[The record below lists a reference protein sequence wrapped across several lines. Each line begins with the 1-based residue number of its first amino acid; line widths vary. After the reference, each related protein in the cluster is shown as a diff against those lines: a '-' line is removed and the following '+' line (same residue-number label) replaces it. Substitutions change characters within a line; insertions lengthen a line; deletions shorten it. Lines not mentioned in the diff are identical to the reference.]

1 MRKISVC
8 LSVLHSRQNYWTD
21 WNGNLET
28 FMEWTVTWKF
38 GLNIAKN
45 NEICA
50 QRVLG
55 ILYMSVWT
63 KARCKLKSKRTESR
77 TAASREYL
85 DPSQRLPNWYVF
97 HTSYEHN
104 SNVIVHIVT
113 VYQSGSPRRLQ
124 QLQCRHQWKSK

>member
-8 LSVLHSRQNYWTD
+8 LSVSHSRQHYWTD

-28 FMEWTVTWKF
+28 FMDWTFAWKF
-38 GLNIAKN
+38 GLNIAKYVHSGFWVF
-45 NEICA
+45 C
-50 QRVLG
+50 L
-55 ILYMSVWT
+55 SVWT

-85 DPSQRLPNWYVF
+85 DPSQRLPNWYVL
-97 HTSYEHN
+97 HISYEHN
-104 SNVIVHIVT
+104 CNVIVHIVT
-113 VYQSGSPRRLQ
+113 VYQSGSPRCLQ